1 MSRLAIAVKVKNL
14 NGEIIGT
21 YNSLVEA
28 AEDVNAV
35 PQLLGMYLKNK
46 IKEPMFRVEKIDYG
60 KNVKR
65 FNLVDTLTN
74 KIILEKSTA
83 VEISNYLGCVKQ
95 NVYNAYRNNRVL
107 KKQFKI
113 KGINNEK

>member
-65 FNLVDTLTN
+65 FNLVDISTD
-74 KIILEKSTA
+74 KPIIEKSTA
-83 VEISNYLGCVKQ
+83 VEISKYLGCAKQ
-95 NVYNAYRNNRVL
+95 NVYNAYRKNRVI

-113 KGINNEK
+113 KGI

>member
-1 MSRLAIAVKVKNL
+1 MSRLAISVKVKNL

-21 YNSLVEA
+21 YNSLAEA
-28 AEDVNAV
+28 AEAVNAV
-35 PQLLGMYLKNK
+35 PQLLGMYLKNEV
-46 IKEPMFRVEKIDYG
+46 KEPMFRVEKINHG
-60 KNVKR
+60 QNVKR
-65 FNLVDTLTN
+65 FNLVDISTN

-83 VEISNYLGCVKQ
+83 VEISNHLGCAKQ

>member
-28 AEDVNAV
+28 AEAVNVV

-46 IKEPMFRVEKIDYG
+46 IKDPMFRVEKIDYG

-65 FNLVDTLTN
+65 FNLVDILTN

-83 VEISNYLGCVKQ
+83 VEISKYLDCAKQ
-95 NVYNAYRNNRVL
+95 NVYNAYRNKRVL

-113 KGINNEK
+113 KGI